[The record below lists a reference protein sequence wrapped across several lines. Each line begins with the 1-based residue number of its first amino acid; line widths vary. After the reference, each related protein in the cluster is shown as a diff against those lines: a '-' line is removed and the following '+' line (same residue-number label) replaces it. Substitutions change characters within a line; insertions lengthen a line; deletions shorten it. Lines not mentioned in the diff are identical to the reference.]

1 MIACKCFFF
10 LIGLAHKVVYS
21 QSDDEVDIKPLH
33 KRSNLKDYKKQ
44 GAEPLLKDEEDES
57 S

>member
-1 MIACKCFFF
+1 VFFF
-10 LIGLAHKVVYS
+10 LAHKVVYS